1 MDRLCSEDKARINNH
16 LTTILEKLKTKT
28 KQNLIRMFESLS
40 GSSNPHVPES
50 DTPPSTNIIY
60 DTLPRVTIL
69 TSTSNLPECTEDLLN
84 LGPKF
89 VPSKTV
95 NNQTELDVN
104 VQLAKLAYRLRW
116 KEIFEEQSTN
126 EGDPSTPS
134 DPTAITIEPKI

>member
-1 MDRLCSEDKARINNH
+1 LGS
-16 LTTILEKLKTKT
+16 
-28 KQNLIRMFESLS
+28 NLI
-40 GSSNPHVPES
+40 N
-50 DTPPSTNIIY
+50 

-69 TSTSNLPECTEDLLN
+69 TSTSNLPEGTEDLLD

-104 VQLAKLAYRLRW
+104 VQLAKLAYRLRL

-134 DPTAITIEPKI
+134 DPTAITIEPTIHHCPFEKFCTATETKLYHLESHYNTLNTK